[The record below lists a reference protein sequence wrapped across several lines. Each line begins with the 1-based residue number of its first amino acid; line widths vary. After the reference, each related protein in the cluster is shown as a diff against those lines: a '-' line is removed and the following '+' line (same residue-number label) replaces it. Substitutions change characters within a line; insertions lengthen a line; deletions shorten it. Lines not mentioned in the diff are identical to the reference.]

1 MARTILGFALANSL
15 RDRSN
20 NNLPL
25 KTKLNEERTDLVGK
39 FSFSPN
45 KILNF
50 DYSFSYDNNLK
61 NSNYDSVSTSINY
74 GIVSTS
80 FNFLSSGDMIGNDEI
95 ISNSSIIR
103 LDNEKKL
110 KFNIAK
116 DLNRD
121 FTEYYD
127 LIYEYETDCLRA
139 SIEYNKKFYEDGNL
153 KPEKSLFITLKFIPF
168 AEFRQG
174 ADINQ

>member
-1 MARTILGFALANSL
+1 M
-15 RDRSN
+15 
-20 NNLPL
+20 
-25 KTKLNEERTDLVGK
+25 
-39 FSFSPN
+39 
-45 KILNF
+45 
-50 DYSFSYDNNLK
+50 
-61 NSNYDSVSTSINY
+61 
-74 GIVSTS
+74 VSTS
-80 FNFLSSGDMIGNDEI
+80 FNFLSSGDVIGNDEI
-95 ISNSSIIR
+95 ISNSSIIK

-153 KPEKSLFITLKFIPF
+153 KPEKSLFLTVKFIPF
-168 AEFRQG
+168 AEFRQA